1 MDAEIGKQERLLE
14 IIPGRLIDSTPAT
27 DADRRRE
34 GRSGPS
40 EPIAKALAV
49 PIVSLGSVSGMAAPE
64 VRSRKSVYGTMVAVA
79 LKGFTFIWNAPVLV
93 TGNPAIAEESEA

>member
-40 EPIAKALAV
+40 EPIAKAW
-49 PIVSLGSVSGMAAPE
+49 PFDDFGLGFRIE
-64 VRSRKSVYGTMVAVA
+64 HDFRSRH
-79 LKGFTFIWNAPVLV
+79 
-93 TGNPAIAEESEA
+93 GNGRGA